1 MQKKILTIPSQIKT
15 FIVSHKTSRE
25 GEQVYHIVFVGTTKV
40 SYLMPRGI
48 EVMLEK
54 NKLTFTTTSKKQNL
68 KLLGLSLADLEN
80 SLTAVSEG
88 FLKNVFLVGVGYK
101 FILEKDFLQVQI
113 GRANTYDFKLPKNL
127 KIDMIGPQTINC

>member
-1 MQKKILTIPSQIKT
+1 
-15 FIVSHKTSRE
+15 
-25 GEQVYHIVFVGTTKV
+25 
-40 SYLMPRGI
+40 
-48 EVMLEK
+48 MLEK

-80 SLTAVSEG
+80 SLTAASEG